1 MNRTTKRVS
10 GLVLDE
16 VEELR
21 AIEWT
26 YDSAILGRV
35 SGRLQYESGGFSGWT
50 IEGLPPVPPDHV
62 TYWLLPMGLMEA
74 VEKIEEQ
81 IAKAESA
88 AAQPTP
94 EEQQVKAELDEL
106 FGRRV
111 G

>member
-1 MNRTTKRVS
+1 MNRTTRRMS

-16 VEELR
+16 VEESK

-26 YDSAILGRV
+26 YDSAMLGRI
-35 SGRLQYESGGFSGWT
+35 SGRLEYGNGGVSGWT

-62 TYWLLPMGLMEA
+62 TYWLLPMGLMDA

-94 EEQQVKAELDEL
+94 EEQRVRAELDEL
-106 FGRRV
+106 FNHRV
-111 G
+111 W